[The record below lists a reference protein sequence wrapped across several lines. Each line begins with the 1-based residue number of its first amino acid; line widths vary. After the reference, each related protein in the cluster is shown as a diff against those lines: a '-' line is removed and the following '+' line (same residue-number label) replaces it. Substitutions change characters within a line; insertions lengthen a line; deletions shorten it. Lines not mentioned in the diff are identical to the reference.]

1 MIKNTT
7 FNGITLPAISL
18 YSETNGLETVL
29 RLATKIT
36 GCVFHNSVIE
46 YVRTLNNL
54 EKVEKNTP
62 SKRNF
67 PRLTPAAYGHRIYT
81 GGCKTK
87 CKSNGTSQKIRSTMR
102 LGDYS

>member
-18 YSETNGLETVL
+18 YSETNDLETVR

-54 EKVEKNTP
+54 KRLKKILQAKEIFLGLLLLLMAIASTLVVVKLNVSQTAPPEKSEAP
-62 SKRNF
+62 
-67 PRLTPAAYGHRIYT
+67 
-81 GGCKTK
+81 
-87 CKSNGTSQKIRSTMR
+87 
-102 LGDYS
+102 